1 MEGIKITD
9 QDLYGGK
16 GIQEAK
22 NKVWSVFSSEGVQL
36 QETQNRLKGESTL
49 NSFEIDF
56 FPQNDGTRI
65 QVKYGLTTLGIILTI
80 ILLALGVVV
89 GAILLLI
96 WYMKMDDIKS
106 SLSDAFPG
114 FVPPEQTPAPGFN
127 PQDSSLERDDS
138 DKTPPPPID

>member
-9 QDLYGGK
+9 QDLYEGEGVNK
-16 GIQEAK
+16 AK
-22 NKVWSVFSSEGVQL
+22 NKIWSVFSSEGVQL
-36 QETQNRLKGESTL
+36 KEMQNRLKGESTL

-56 FPQNDGTRI
+56 FPQNGGTRI
-65 QVKYGLTTLGIILTI
+65 QVKYGLTTLGVIFTI

-114 FVPPEQTPAPGFN
+114 FVPPERTPATGFN
-127 PQDSSLERDDS
+127 QQVRDEGQDDS
-138 DKTPPPPID
+138 DKTPPPPLD